1 MSGGSEEYQ
10 TFMVLIWRA
19 LGALAVVIAI
29 LVPIIHHFR
38 RKSDRKEL
46 HDKIEKAKAAI
57 LEDGVVEGPKGDY
70 VPHIPYAPTTPVGTP
85 SETGPPKQ
93 KAYKGTEWQ

>member
-1 MSGGSEEYQ
+1 MDGGPPEYQ
-10 TFMVLIWRA
+10 AFMMLVCRA
-19 LGALAVVIAI
+19 LGILAIVIAI
-29 LVPIIHHFR
+29 LVPLIHRRR
-38 RKSDRKEL
+38 RKKDQALL
-46 HDKIEKAKAAI
+46 HDQIEKAKAHI

-85 SETGPPKQ
+85 SETGPPKK